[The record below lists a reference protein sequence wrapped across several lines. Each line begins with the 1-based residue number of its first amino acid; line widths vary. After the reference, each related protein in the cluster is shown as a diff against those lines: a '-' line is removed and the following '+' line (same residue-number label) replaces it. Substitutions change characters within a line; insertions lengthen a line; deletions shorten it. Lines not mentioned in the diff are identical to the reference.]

1 MSPRRHRL
9 PLLTASLT
17 AGLFAMLFALQY
29 ALAPAAR
36 AADKVGS
43 VDDAIVDRL
52 TDAMVRM
59 LPVGAIMDEV
69 AAKDPVWPLGEK
81 SGKVDASQLACLRK
95 ELSSAGYRRFM
106 RGESLAYATR
116 NEATLDGDVKLAE
129 AAAPILGGIVA
140 ASMGGKD
147 VDSKAELAKLS
158 ADEMLAFLSFAY
170 APEHA
175 GLRQLSG
182 YGEFPNDRGAEKDSK
197 AMKMMMI
204 KMTLRAMGTC
214 DVSPAH
220 IF

>member
-1 MSPRRHRL
+1 
-9 PLLTASLT
+9 
-17 AGLFAMLFALQY
+17 MLFALQC
-29 ALAPAAR
+29 AVAPAAH
-36 AADKVGS
+36 AADKVDG
-43 VDDAIVDRL
+43 VDDATVDRL

-59 LPVGAIMDEV
+59 LPVGAIIDEV
-69 AAKDPVWPLGEK
+69 AAKDPAWPVGEK
-81 SGKVDASQLACLRK
+81 SDKVDATQIACLRK
-95 ELSSAGYRRFM
+95 ELSSEGYRRFM

-116 NEATLDGDVKLAE
+116 NEATLDEDVKLAE

-140 ASMGGKD
+140 ASIGGKD

-170 APEHA
+170 DPKYA

-182 YGEFPNDRGAEKDSK
+182 YGEFPNDRAEQKDQKDQK
-197 AMKMMMI
+197 AMQMMMI

>member
-1 MSPRRHRL
+1 
-9 PLLTASLT
+9 
-17 AGLFAMLFALQY
+17 MLFALQC
-29 ALAPAAR
+29 ALVPAVR
-36 AADKVGS
+36 AVDKVDG

-59 LPVGAIMDEV
+59 LPVGTIMDDV
-69 AAKDPVWPLGEK
+69 AAKDPAWPVGEK
-81 SGKVDASQLACLRK
+81 AGKVEGSQIACLRK
-95 ELSSAGYRRFM
+95 ELSSAGYRQFM

-116 NEATLDGDVKLAE
+116 NEATLDEDVKLAE

-170 APEHA
+170 DPKYA

-182 YGEFPNDRGAEKDSK
+182 YGEFPSDRGAEKDSK
-197 AMKMMMI
+197 AMQMMMI

>member
-1 MSPRRHRL
+1 MSPAARRHRL
-9 PLLTASLT
+9 PMFSASL
-17 AGLFAMLFALQY
+17 LAMLFALQC
-29 ALAPAAR
+29 AIAPAVR
-36 AADKVGS
+36 AADD
-43 VDDAIVDRL
+43 VDAAIVDRL

-69 AAKDPVWPLGEK
+69 ATKDPAWPVGEK

-95 ELSSAGYRRFM
+95 ELSSEGYRRFM

-116 NEATLDGDVKLAE
+116 NEATLDEEVKLAE
-129 AAAPILGGIVA
+129 AAAPILGSIVA
-140 ASMGGKD
+140 ASIGGKA

-158 ADEMLAFLSFAY
+158 ADQMLAFLSFAY
-170 APEHA
+170 EPKYA

-182 YGEFPNDRGAEKDSK
+182 YGEFPGEGAEQKDQK
-197 AMKMMMI
+197 AMQMVMI